1 MAYVAD
7 EKAQREAEGKKMM
20 RAKPFSIL
28 AIVTIVSVAI
38 AAWSVFERN
47 QATAS
52 RPPPGGLFPRL
63 IDQVNQIEHID
74 VQTPKLSFSINRTEA
89 GQWQVKERNGYPV
102 KFETIKQAVV
112 GIANT
117 RLLET
122 KTAKPDL
129 HDRLFLKSPKEGG
142 RGTIITLGD
151 GSGKTIA
158 AIIVGKT
165 KSSPTKSEDGI
176 HYVRRLDED
185 QSYLASGRIE
195 VWETIDRWLDNTMP
209 TINRK
214 RVRAATTIQ
223 PDGSRAGV
231 SRHDPEDRDFKI
243 IDIPKGMKPLHD
255 TAGNALGS
263 ALGFLG
269 FEDVRPASKVDF
281 TGANKAIFKTFD
293 GVSIELTIKKE
304 EDHYWLQIITGFD
317 AADVMLDGLTPE
329 KIKKMKNIED
339 AKGEVTK
346 FNKRFSAWAY
356 RIPEYKAKDF
366 MTGAEQLFIKDDGKS

>member
-1 MAYVAD
+1 
-7 EKAQREAEGKKMM
+7 M

-38 AAWSVFERN
+38 AAWSVFQRN

-52 RPPPGGLFPRL
+52 RPPPGSLFPGL
-63 IDQVNQIEHID
+63 IDRVNEIEHID
-74 VQTPKLSFSINRTEA
+74 VQTPKLSFSIDRANS
-89 GQWQVKERNGYPV
+89 GQWKVKERNGYPV

-142 RGTIITLGD
+142 RGTIISLD
-151 GSGKTIA
+151 DSSGETIA
-158 AIIVGKT
+158 AIVVGKT

-176 HYVRRLDED
+176 HYVRRLDEN

-209 TINRK
+209 TIDRL

-223 PDGSRAGV
+223 ADGSRAGV
-231 SRHDPEDRDFKI
+231 SRNNPDSRDFKI
-243 IDIPKGMKPLHD
+243 INIPKGMKPLHD

-263 ALGFLG
+263 ALGFLS

-281 TGANKAIFKTFD
+281 MGANKAIFKTFD
-293 GVSIELTIKKE
+293 GITIELTIKKE
-304 EDHYWLQIITGFD
+304 KEHHWLQIITRFD
-317 AADVMLDGLTPE
+317 KADVMLNGLTPE
-329 KIKKMKNIED
+329 QIKKMKNIED
-339 AKGEVTK
+339 AKNEVTK
-346 FNKRFSAWAY
+346 FNKRFSYWAY

-366 MTGAEQLFIKDDGKS
+366 MTGAEQLLIKGDGKS